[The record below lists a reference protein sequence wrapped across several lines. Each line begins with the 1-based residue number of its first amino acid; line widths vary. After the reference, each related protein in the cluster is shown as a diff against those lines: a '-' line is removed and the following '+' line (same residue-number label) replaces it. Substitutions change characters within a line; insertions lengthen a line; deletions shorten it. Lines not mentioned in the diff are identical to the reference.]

1 MAAKKDQPKAQP
13 SKTAKAPEVVVPPA
27 TLVSGVDELVEEA
40 KQTGKKK
47 GS

>member
-13 SKTAKAPEVVVPPA
+13 SKTAKAPEVVPPA